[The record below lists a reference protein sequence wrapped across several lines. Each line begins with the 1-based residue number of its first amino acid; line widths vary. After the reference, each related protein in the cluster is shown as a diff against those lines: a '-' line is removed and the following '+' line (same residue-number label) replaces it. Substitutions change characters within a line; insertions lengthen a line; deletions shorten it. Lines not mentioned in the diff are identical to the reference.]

1 MYSNQLENLTTTPDG
16 VNEVMDLLAITPEAT
31 VDSVKDAI
39 VSWFPHA
46 ADTLVDNIAHTICE
60 HR

>member
-1 MYSNQLENLTTTPDG
+1 MYSNELENLTTTPDG
-16 VNEVMDLLAITPEAT
+16 VNQVMDLLAITPEAT

-39 VSWFPHA
+39 VSWFPYA
-46 ADTLVDNIAHTICE
+46 NDTLVDNVAHRLCE